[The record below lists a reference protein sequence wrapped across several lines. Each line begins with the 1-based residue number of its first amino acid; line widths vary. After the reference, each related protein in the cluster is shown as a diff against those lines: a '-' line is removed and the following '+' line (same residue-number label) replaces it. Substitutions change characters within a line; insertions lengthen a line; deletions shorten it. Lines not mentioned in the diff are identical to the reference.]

1 MFLVKNKLNEW
12 MDLKYPI
19 IFEQISKEFYD
30 EIQSLKADYVSRG
43 LYTSG
48 SYLGAVTLTIEK
60 HLNKATTAVIKEI
73 HNYNTSTGRSASK
86 LQYVEVFEIASDR
99 IEAYFGKLKDNYT
112 QLTKH
117 VSLEIDQNYKFNV
130 MILNS
135 KNLLERSKKEYAF
148 IEANKKMPFDTQ
160 IAIENKRIAII
171 GILIMILLG
180 LFSLKATI
188 DPELSLID
196 WFKSLK

>member
-1 MFLVKNKLNEW
+1 MEAKMFLVKNKLNEW

-135 KNLLERSKKEYAF
+135 KNLLERSKKS
-148 IEANKKMPFDTQ
+148 M
-160 IAIENKRIAII
+160 
-171 GILIMILLG
+171 
-180 LFSLKATI
+180 
-188 DPELSLID
+188 LSLRPIR
-196 WFKSLK
+196 KCHLILRLPLKTKESQ